1 MILEDAVPLLEKFS
15 ALNTQAISIQSMSS
29 SSDMSALLSES
40 IEKTVLANQ
49 VLVIFAKFI
58 LIFLILWIIF
68 QGFNWF
74 LAARCVKGKIET
86 KRFFLNFSIVSFIWL
101 ILTILGSIFIFK
113 IVLNNLLNP
122 NNIMNNLVINIISVL
137 LVSVLLYFSL
147 ISYSIASR
155 YNLKEFLKNIF
166 ILGIKDFKN
175 IIIAY
180 ILLVIFFIIANYL
193 MQLVANI
200 SSSAVFI
207 CGLIIVMPLI
217 AFSRVYLTNTL
228 EK

>member
-1 MILEDAVPLLEKFS
+1 
-15 ALNTQAISIQSMSS
+15 
-29 SSDMSALLSES
+29 
-40 IEKTVLANQ
+40 
-49 VLVIFAKFI
+49 
-58 LIFLILWIIF
+58 
-68 QGFNWF
+68 
-74 LAARCVKGKIET
+74 
-86 KRFFLNFSIVSFIWL
+86 
-101 ILTILGSIFIFK
+101 
-113 IVLNNLLNP
+113 
-122 NNIMNNLVINIISVL
+122 MNNLVINIISVL